1 LHPSLDPYAAFR
13 PRAGKT
19 AEHYGQIGVNP
30 RQSQYKRIYTQKIA
44 VAEAKQGDAVQV
56 HYTGKLE
63 DGTVFDTSQDREP
76 LEFTIGEDRVIPG
89 FESAVLGMEPGD
101 SKTQEL
107 GPDDAYGQ
115 RREDMVME
123 LDRGQIPEDLDPEVG
138 QQLHL
143 RMEDGQRVPVVI
155 TKLGEESVTIDAN
168 HPLAGKKL
176 IFDIELISIGED
188 GEDEGG
194 NIITP

>member
-1 LHPSLDPYAAFR
+1 MA
-13 PRAGKT
+13 
-19 AEHYGQIGVNP
+19 Q
-30 RQSQYKRIYTQKIA
+30 
-44 VAEAKQGDAVQV
+44 AKQGDAVRV

-101 SKTQEL
+101 SKTEEL
-107 GPDDAYGQ
+107 APDDAYGQ

-123 LDRGQIPEDLDPEVG
+123 LDREQIPENLDPEVG

-155 TKLGEESVTIDAN
+155 TELGEDSVTIDAN

-176 IFDIELISIGED
+176 IFDIELISIDENGED
-188 GEDEGG
+188 GES

>member
-1 LHPSLDPYAAFR
+1 MA
-13 PRAGKT
+13 
-19 AEHYGQIGVNP
+19 Q
-30 RQSQYKRIYTQKIA
+30 
-44 VAEAKQGDAVQV
+44 AKQGDAVRV

-89 FESAVLGMEPGD
+89 FESAVLGMEPGE
-101 SKTQEL
+101 SKTEEL
-107 GPDDAYGQ
+107 TPDDAYGQ

-123 LDRGQIPEDLDPEVG
+123 LDREQIPEELDPEVG

-155 TKLGEESVTIDAN
+155 TELGDDSVTIDAN

-176 IFDIELISIGED
+176 IFNIELISIDEDGED
-188 GEDEGG
+188 GES

>member
-1 LHPSLDPYAAFR
+1 MA
-13 PRAGKT
+13 
-19 AEHYGQIGVNP
+19 Q
-30 RQSQYKRIYTQKIA
+30 
-44 VAEAKQGDAVQV
+44 AKQGDAVRV

-89 FESAVLGMEPGD
+89 FESAVLGMEPGE
-101 SKTQEL
+101 SKTEEL
-107 GPDDAYGQ
+107 TPDDAYGQ

-123 LDRGQIPEDLDPEVG
+123 LDREQIPEELDPEVG

-155 TKLGEESVTIDAN
+155 TELGEESVTIDAN

-176 IFDIELISIGED
+176 IFDIELISIDEDGED
-188 GEDEGG
+188 GES